1 MSELLSKDQIF
12 TRMNLEDWS
21 SVEALLS
28 CPQEAALE
36 SRTKNVPIRNAKWII
51 HGTMGV
57 RGRGSVVIPQLPSKF
72 QCHQTMLACATAM
85 GNNCNRL
92 SPWLS
97 WICSLVLGVCVMRRS
112 AQEHQ
117 LSQTPL
123 FWPVWGTR
131 KQNVWVPLRPWAPG
145 DLGNSSAT
153 LWVSVS
159 VSDQEFPFGHCT
171 LPHSDK
177 EATLPLTGH

>member
-1 MSELLSKDQIF
+1 MSKDQIF
-12 TRMNLEDWS
+12 TRINLEDWS
-21 SVEALLS
+21 SVEALPS

-36 SRTKNVPIRNAKWII
+36 SRPKNVRIRNAKWLI
-51 HGTMGV
+51 HGIMGV
-57 RGRGSVVIPQLPSKF
+57 EGSVVIPQLPPGF
-72 QCHQTMLACATAM
+72 HCQQTMLACATAM
-85 GNNCNRL
+85 GNNYNTL

-97 WICSLVLGVCVMRRS
+97 CVMRRS
-112 AQEHQ
+112 AQDHP

-123 FWPVWGTR
+123 FWPVGGTR

-145 DLGNSSAT
+145 YLGNSSAT
-153 LWVSVS
+153 LWVSAS
-159 VSDQEFPFGHCT
+159 VSDQEFPFGHRT

>member
-1 MSELLSKDQIF
+1 MSKDQIF
-12 TRMNLEDWS
+12 TRINLEDWS
-21 SVEALLS
+21 SVEALPS
-28 CPQEAALE
+28 CPQEAASE
-36 SRTKNVPIRNAKWII
+36 SRPKNVPIRNAKWLI
-51 HGTMGV
+51 HGIMGV
-57 RGRGSVVIPQLPSKF
+57 GGSVVIPQLPPGF
-72 QCHQTMLACATAM
+72 HCQQTMLACATAM
-85 GNNCNRL
+85 GNNYNTL

-97 WICSLVLGVCVMRRS
+97 CVMRRS
-112 AQEHQ
+112 AQEHP

-153 LWVSVS
+153 LWVPAS
-159 VSDQEFPFGHCT
+159 VSDQEFPFGHRT

>member
-1 MSELLSKDQIF
+1 MSKDQIF
-12 TRMNLEDWS
+12 TRINLEDWS
-21 SVEALLS
+21 SVEALPS
-28 CPQEAALE
+28 CPQEAASE
-36 SRTKNVPIRNAKWII
+36 SRPKNVPIRNAKWLI
-51 HGTMGV
+51 HGIMGV
-57 RGRGSVVIPQLPSKF
+57 GGSVVIPQLPPGF
-72 QCHQTMLACATAM
+72 HCQQTMLTCATAM
-85 GNNCNRL
+85 GNNYNTL

-97 WICSLVLGVCVMRRS
+97 CVMRRS
-112 AQEHQ
+112 AQEHP

-153 LWVSVS
+153 LSVSAS
-159 VSDQEFPFGHCT
+159 VSDQEFPFGHRT

>member
-57 RGRGSVVIPQLPSKF
+57 GGE
-72 QCHQTMLACATAM
+72 QCCDPTIAFKISMPPDYA
-85 GNNCNRL
+85 
-92 SPWLS
+92 
-97 WICSLVLGVCVMRRS
+97 SL
-112 AQEHQ
+112 
-117 LSQTPL
+117 
-123 FWPVWGTR
+123 W
-131 KQNVWVPLRPWAPG
+131 
-145 DLGNSSAT
+145 
-153 LWVSVS
+153 
-159 VSDQEFPFGHCT
+159 
-171 LPHSDK
+171 HSY
-177 EATLPLTGH
+177 G

>member
-1 MSELLSKDQIF
+1 MSELMSKDQIL
-12 TRMNLEDWS
+12 TRINLEDWS
-21 SVEALLS
+21 SVEALPS

-36 SRTKNVPIRNAKWII
+36 SRTENVLIRSAKWMI
-51 HGTMGV
+51 HGTVGV
-57 RGRGSVVIPQLPSKF
+57 GGSIVIPQLPPGCH
-72 QCHQTMLACATAM
+72 CHQTLLACATVM

-97 WICSLVLGVCVMRRS
+97 WICSLVLGVCVMRS

-131 KQNVWVPLRPWAPG
+131 KQNVWVPFRPWAPG
-145 DLGNSSAT
+145 DLGNGSAM

-159 VSDQEFPFGHCT
+159 VSDQEFPFGHRT

-177 EATLPLTGH
+177 EATFSLTGH